1 MKPVTTDPGLTFKST
16 CLGALAG
23 ILIASPGGLRA
34 ADDCRADRIEL
45 RGDWGRAAFSV
56 EVADT
61 AEERAQ
67 GLMFR
72 DAMAT
77 GAGMIFVY
85 PEPGP
90 VAFWMKNTR
99 IPLDMIF
106 ADENGQILRVHDNA
120 VPGDLTPID
129 GGDGVLVVLEINGG
143 LAGRLGIEPGD
154 VMRHPAFSGPAPLWP
169 C

>member
-1 MKPVTTDPGLTFKST
+1 MTFPFAWRAGLAAAG
-16 CLGALAG
+16 LMALT
-23 ILIASPGGLRA
+23 GLPLA
-34 ADDCRADRIEL
+34 AEDCRADRIEL
-45 RGDWGRAAFSV
+45 RGDWGRAAFSI
-56 EVADT
+56 EIADSV
-61 AEERAQ
+61 EERAR

-72 DAMAT
+72 EAMAA

-106 ADENGQILRVHDNA
+106 ADENGQVLRVHDNA
-120 VPGDLTPID
+120 IPGDLTPID

-143 LAGRLGIEPGD
+143 LAKRLGIEPGD
-154 VMRHPAFSGPAPLWP
+154 AMRHRAFSGPAPLWP